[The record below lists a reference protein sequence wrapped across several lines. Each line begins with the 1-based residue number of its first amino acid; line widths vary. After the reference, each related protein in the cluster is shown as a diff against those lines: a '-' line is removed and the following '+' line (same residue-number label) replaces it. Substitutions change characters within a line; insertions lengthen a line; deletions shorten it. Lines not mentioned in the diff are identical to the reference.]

1 MAALTHLFIHE
12 DVDDGVDD
20 GAGLG
25 QHGRDDAGL
34 WGDQAWWAEGG
45 QQGHDAVGQPAQQVA
60 DHHHHHH
67 EEHALLPLPAHR
79 GVDAADLP
87 GRGHRGGERLTTAA
101 GGG

>member
-12 DVDDGVDD
+12 DVDNGVDD
-20 GAGLG
+20 GTGLG
-25 QHGRDDAGL
+25 QHGRNDAGL
-34 WGDQAWWAEGG
+34 RGDQARRAEGG

-87 GRGHRGGERLTTAA
+87 DNTEKGRG
-101 GGG
+101 